1 MMKSNGSNITLIGM
15 PGSGKST
22 VGVVLAKLQCMTFID
37 GDLVI
42 QNKEG
47 KRLHKIIE
55 EIGNENFL
63 KLENA
68 TLASLCVNNS
78 VIATGGSAVFGR
90 EAMENLKRISTV
102 VYLKVPY
109 DVLEK
114 RLKSL
119 KRRGV
124 IFEEGQTLRDIY
136 DIRCPLYE
144 KYADIVIETDNETDV
159 QETAVKI
166 ADICGKQA

>member
-1 MMKSNGSNITLIGM
+1 MQHQHFVA
-15 PGSGKST
+15 PGDIAKGGVGHKALLLDQPN
-22 VGVVLAKLQCMTFID
+22 GVVEIGDGHLAVSQFFFPVQRPEHIRVCID
-37 GDLVI
+37 GYLTGAA
-42 QNKEG
+42 EG
-47 KRLHKIIE
+47 
-55 EIGNENFL
+55 
-63 KLENA
+63 
-68 TLASLCVNNS
+68 
-78 VIATGGSAVFGR
+78 
-90 EAMENLKRISTV
+90 
-102 VYLKVPY
+102 LKVPY